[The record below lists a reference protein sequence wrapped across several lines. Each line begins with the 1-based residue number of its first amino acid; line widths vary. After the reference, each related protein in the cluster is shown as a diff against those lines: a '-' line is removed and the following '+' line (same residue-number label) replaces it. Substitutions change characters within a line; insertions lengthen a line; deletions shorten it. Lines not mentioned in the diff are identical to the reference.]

1 MQGSDA
7 APVKKRGR
15 PSTAEGLGH
24 PIDRHV
30 GKRIKS
36 RRLIRGLTQEELAA
50 AVYLS
55 FQQVQK
61 YERGANRVSAGRL
74 YELSKALSVPIQY
87 FFDDFEDENAAGD
100 GAGGLREEH
109 PDFEGVD
116 RIGDAVLSEL
126 VRGFSRINDKTVR
139 RALVQLILSIAQG
152 QQDKTNDLA
161 L

>member
-1 MQGSDA
+1 VQGSDA

-116 RIGDAVLSEL
+116 RIGDAELSQL
-126 VRGFSRINDKTVR
+126 VRAFVKLRSLNVR
-139 RALVQLILSIAQG
+139 RSFIKLLASLVEDETPKPG
-152 QQDKTNDLA
+152 D
-161 L
+161 